1 MKLAFLNLLRSKY
14 LDGRLREAYHE
25 LLIDIHLGPHA
36 NTREHTQGE
45 FIIPLTN
52 RTKRIQLYDDPAVN
66 DPGLPGMGLFTSL
79 RPEMNWKTTC
89 FVSPVSEYY
98 TEVPAFPLNLLKH
111 HVIDNLTDA
120 VCSQTSQTRNW
131 SNFQAQIIKE
141 CINDHKIELM
151 LVELKNTCS
160 CLYCVF
166 VTNFF

>member
-52 RTKRIQLYDDPAVN
+52 RTKRIQLYDDPAVK

-120 VCSQTSQTRNW
+120 VCSQTSQTRKW
-131 SNFQAQIIKE
+131 SNLQGFDKRVQKRP
-141 CINDHKIELM
+141 
-151 LVELKNTCS
+151 
-160 CLYCVF
+160 
-166 VTNFF
+166 

>member
-1 MKLAFLNLLRSKY
+1 MK
-14 LDGRLREAYHE
+14 
-25 LLIDIHLGPHA
+25 
-36 NTREHTQGE
+36 
-45 FIIPLTN
+45 
-52 RTKRIQLYDDPAVN
+52 

-131 SNFQAQIIKE
+131 SKIQIYSHIDYNFLLILILCRQLSFLIL
-141 CINDHKIELM
+141 D
-151 LVELKNTCS
+151 NTLPLCE
-160 CLYCVF
+160 
-166 VTNFF
+166 T